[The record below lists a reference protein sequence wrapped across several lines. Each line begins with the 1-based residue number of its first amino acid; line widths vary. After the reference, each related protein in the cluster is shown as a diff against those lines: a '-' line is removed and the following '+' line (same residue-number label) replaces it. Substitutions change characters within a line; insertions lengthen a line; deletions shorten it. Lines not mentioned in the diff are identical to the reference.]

1 MWKPSAPSCLG
12 EGPLGNEPAAG
23 KTPGSNPFGG
33 LSRAQ
38 GPVRPNQFRAARAV
52 ANYRRVMDIEEVKSY
67 LAKENGLATVSTTQA
82 DGRVLS
88 SVANC
93 GVIDHPITGAPCVA
107 LVSAGGAARLGHV
120 RRGSQVTI
128 AIRRDWTWRSVTG
141 PADLIGPDD
150 LPDGIDAEAL
160 RLLLREVFQAASGTH
175 DDFDEYDR
183 VMADEGRVAVFVAPE
198 RILGNY

>member
-1 MWKPSAPSCLG
+1 MRLQDTRSAEALNPTTRPVQATVGL
-12 EGPLGNEPAAG
+12 EGYRQVVDIQEV
-23 KTPGSNPFGG
+23 
-33 LSRAQ
+33 RA
-38 GPVRPNQFRAARAV
+38 
-52 ANYRRVMDIEEVKSY
+52 Y
-67 LAKENGLATVSTTQA
+67 LAKENGLAIVSTTQA

-88 SVANC
+88 SVVNC
-93 GVIDHPITGAPCVA
+93 GVIDHPITGVPCVA
-107 LVSAGGAARLGHV
+107 FVSAGGAARLSHV
-120 RRGSQVTI
+120 RRDSQVTI

-141 PADLIGPDD
+141 PADLIGPGD

-183 VMADEGRVAVFVAPE
+183 VMANEGRVAVFVIPE